1 MPRKAQPPTD
11 TKFMVGI
18 KEKLIANEL
27 AEGTAKLYLTKL
39 KKLNK
44 NKDFTSLSFLKDT
57 KYIKSLIDG
66 LGNKN
71 TKKSYIT
78 SVVSVLNVLNS
89 KPYNQTNIFYKAMLN
104 EQKDYFNTLDPHEKT
119 ETQKENWVDW
129 EEVLKIHKELEAEA
143 VNATP
148 DLIAK
153 SRLAKQNLHDY
164 TLLSLYVMTPPRRNA
179 DYYLMKLDTD
189 KKTNDDF
196 NYYSSSEGKFYFNKF
211 KTAKYGKENF
221 VVSTGLKK
229 VLDRYIELMDIK
241 DDQFIL
247 FPTDTKRTSGSAMT
261 KALNRIFGKKVGASM
276 LRHSY
281 LTSKYGKVTDD
292 MAKDAE
298 LMAHSVSQQSDY
310 IKE

>member
-11 TKFMVGI
+11 TKFMIGI

-27 AEGTAKLYLTKL
+27 AEGTAKLYITKL

-78 SVVSVLNVLNS
+78 SVVSVLNVINT

-119 ETQKENWVDW
+119 DTQKENWVDW
-129 EEVLKIHKELEAEA
+129 EEVLKIHKELEALA
-143 VNATP
+143 LSATP
-148 DLIAK
+148 DELAK
-153 SRLAKQNLHDY
+153 SKQAKQNLHDY

-189 KKTNDDF
+189 KKANDDY
-196 NYYSSSEGKFYFNKF
+196 NYYSSGEGKFYFNKF

-221 VVSTGLKK
+221 MVSSGLKK

-247 FPTDTKRTSGSAMT
+247 FPTDIKRTSGSAMT

-281 LTSKYGKVTDD
+281 LTSKYGKVTDE

-298 LMAHSVSQQSDY
+298 MMAHSVSQQSDY

>member
-89 KPYNQTNIFYKAMLN
+89 KPYNQTNVFYKAMLN

-298 LMAHSVSQQSDY
+298 MMSHSVSQQGDY